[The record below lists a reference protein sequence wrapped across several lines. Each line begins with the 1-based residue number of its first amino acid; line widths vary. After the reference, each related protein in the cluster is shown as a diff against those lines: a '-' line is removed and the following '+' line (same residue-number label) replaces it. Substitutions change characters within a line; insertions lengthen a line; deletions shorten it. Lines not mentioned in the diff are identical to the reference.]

1 MTGKPPGWVISE
13 NYCSGNS
20 AAKNGLDIRMYV
32 DASGGADADPVG
44 RSTASA
50 VRFGCAAG
58 ASVFPGGGA
67 GVHSGAVQAAMD
79 EITAICCRVW
89 RAPGCTTRKIS
100 HEVAGPAYQF
110 RTYRAVCRIE
120 GVKNDGALLVVKA
133 TLLDLLGE
141 VVCTTISEM
150 LDFERM
156 MMLQH

>member
-1 MTGKPPGWVISE
+1 MWTPQGARTPTPWAAPRRRP
-13 NYCSGNS
+13 CAS
-20 AAKNGLDIRMYV
+20 AAPR
-32 DASGGADADPVG
+32 APPSSPGAG
-44 RSTASA
+44 R
-50 VRFGCAAG
+50 
-58 ASVFPGGGA
+58 

-156 MMLQH
+156 MMLQHAA